1 MYSGESAREKDER
14 RARRVHAGGMRGARG
29 GGRRE
34 GQTFVV
40 DRVRRMR
47 EEGED
52 KCLREGMCVVERVH
66 ARRMRGGGEDKF
78 L

>member
-1 MYSGESAREKDER
+1 M
-14 RARRVHAGGMRGARG
+14 HAGGMRGARG

-52 KCLREGMCVVERVH
+52 KCLWEGMCVVERVH

>member
-1 MYSGESAREKDER
+1 MY
-14 RARRVHAGGMRGARG
+14 AGGMRGARG

-52 KCLREGMCVVERVH
+52 KCLREGKTNVCGGESACEKNERRRGGQIIVVGRVH
-66 ARRMRGGGEDKF
+66 GGR
-78 L
+78 